1 MTRIKEKK
9 FSLSSL
15 GDSRVVPVYIN
26 LGPILEKKKYS
37 KRDKTQFSRTCR
49 RPALST
55 QTTNTRQLV
64 PQNWQ
69 IVNELERF

>member
-26 LGPILEKKKYS
+26 LGPILEKKNILRETKPSLAGPVDDQRY
-37 KRDKTQFSRTCR
+37 QR
-49 RPALST
+49 RPLIRVSLFHKT
-55 QTTNTRQLV
+55 GKLLTN
-64 PQNWQ
+64 
-69 IVNELERF
+69 